1 MIYELFTFITPFYDE
16 DDFQIEENVLYKD
29 VCYPETMPSDAKWI
43 ISGLLERDSKIRLGN
58 KNSPHGL
65 LNQQPFFR

>member
-29 VCYPETMPSDAKWI
+29 VCYPETMSLDAKHI
-43 ISGLLERDSKIRLGN
+43 ISGLLERDPKNRLGN

-65 LNQQPFFR
+65 LSEQSFFR